1 MKETQPIATQ
11 PVLSRFFDADG
22 TPRDRALWL
31 VFAGMAATLLLA
43 FFVVCVHQVQR
54 AQARHVQAEQTA
66 TQDCAALGRA
76 SRCDSQAAD
85 FSSSRMASRLR

>member
-1 MKETQPIATQ
+1 MKETQTI
-11 PVLSRFFDADG
+11 LSRFFGPDG

-54 AQARHVQAEQTA
+54 AEARHVQLEQTA
-66 TQDCAALGRA
+66 MQDCTAVDPGL
-76 SRCDSQAAD
+76 RCDSQTAD
-85 FSSSRMASRLR
+85 LGSPRAGSRLR